1 MMTDKFLSNNTNDI
15 DSSTMDFEDEDALAD
30 GMIPDSRIVKLID
43 ELEISD
49 DDFDAVEES
58 GIAMKSLG
66 FHQYY
71 E

>member
-1 MMTDKFLSNNTNDI
+1 MMKNKSLSNSINEI
-15 DSSTMDFEDEDALAD
+15 DPVSIDFDDEDALAD

-43 ELEISD
+43 ELETGD
-49 DDFDAVEES
+49 DDFDAAEES